1 MIDILLFIAGRNER
15 VKTRFFIS
23 IFIRNG
29 GSSCSIFCMCVM
41 LLDQLKNEHAVDI
54 FQRVRALQRQRVA
67 MITSLVRHKS
77 SIVCLFEISFLYRLN
92 TNIFMK

>member
-1 MIDILLFIAGRNER
+1 
-15 VKTRFFIS
+15 
-23 IFIRNG
+23 
-29 GSSCSIFCMCVM
+29 MCVM